1 MPTPSTALV
10 PLRAALLAMLLVVGT
25 CAALLFGHALEAGHG
40 GPAAQRASLSA
51 AAVDGVVAV
60 EASAVSASSAVSA
73 APSAPDDGGE
83 GLLALCLGV
92 GCAIVLLLAGV
103 RLRAAPLRLARRL
116 GGARRHPRPRP
127 LDAPAPAV
135 ALDAIGISRT

>member
-60 EASAVSASSAVSA
+60 EASAVSAASA
-73 APSAPDDGGE
+73 APSSPDDGGE

-135 ALDAIGISRT
+135 ALDALGISRT

>member
-60 EASAVSASSAVSA
+60 EASPVSAASA
-73 APSAPDDGGE
+73 APSSPDDGGE

-116 GGARRHPRPRP
+116 GGARRHLRPRP

-135 ALDAIGISRT
+135 ALDALGISRT

>member
-60 EASAVSASSAVSA
+60 EASAVSAASA
-73 APSAPDDGGE
+73 APSSPDDGGE

-103 RLRAAPLRLARRL
+103 RLRAAPLRLARGL

-135 ALDAIGISRT
+135 ALDALGISRT

>member
-60 EASAVSASSAVSA
+60 EASAVSAASA
-73 APSAPDDGGE
+73 APSSPDDGGE

-135 ALDAIGISRT
+135 ALDGLGISRT